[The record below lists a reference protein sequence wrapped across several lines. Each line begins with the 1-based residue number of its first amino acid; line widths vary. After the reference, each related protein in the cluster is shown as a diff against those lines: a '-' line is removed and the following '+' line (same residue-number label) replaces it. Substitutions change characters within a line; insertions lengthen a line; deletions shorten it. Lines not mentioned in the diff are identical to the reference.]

1 MYKFGELSTLVKQV
15 KQMREGK
22 LDSDQQG
29 AVLNLVQDVMYD
41 VRNIDSDDVD
51 FDRNGVCTIKV
62 IADGDDDFSDPK
74 SKKLAAS
81 IVKKVQQA
89 VKKQKWSWKRDVVIK
104 QG

>member
-1 MYKFGELSTLVKQV
+1 MKMFKFGELSTLV

-81 IVKKVQQA
+81 IVKKVQQV

>member
-1 MYKFGELSTLVKQV
+1 MYNFGELSTLV

-22 LDSDQQG
+22 LDSDQQN
-29 AVLNLVQDVMYD
+29 AVLNLVQDVMSD
-41 VRNIDSDDVD
+41 FRDIDSDDVD

-81 IVKKVQQA
+81 IIKKVQQA